1 MERVISGNE
10 AVAYGAMLSRV
21 QVVSAYP
28 ISPQTTIVETLS
40 DFCASGRLKADFVK
54 VESEHSAMACI
65 VGAASAG
72 ARVFTATSAQ
82 GLALMHEVLHWAAGA
97 RLPIV
102 IVNVNR
108 AMAAPWTMWC
118 DQSDSLAQRDTGWL
132 QFYCEDNQ
140 EVLDSIIMAYRI
152 SEKVLLPAMVC
163 LDGFILSH
171 TYEQVEIPGIEEVDR
186 YLPSYVARLKLDVD
200 EPHSFHAAMLPDV
213 YMEQRVKFQG
223 AMEEAKGVAKKVDED
238 FGRAFG
244 RRYGI
249 MEEYFAEDADVLLVT
264 SGTITGTARGVVD
277 DYRKKGEKVGL
288 LKMKMFRP
296 FPTEDVRRVLQKA
309 KKVAVV
315 DRNISFGATGIFAQ
329 EIRSV
334 LHRHGEGTSVF
345 GFIAGLGGRDVTPS
359 VLQQIVEIAKGK
371 EAPSGDVVWIGA
383 KP

>member
-21 QVVSAYP
+21 QVIPAYP
-28 ISPQTTIVETLS
+28 ISPQTTIVEALS
-40 DFCASGRLKADFVK
+40 DFCASGKLKADFVK
-54 VESEHSAMACI
+54 VESEHSAMSCC

-72 ARVFTATSAQ
+72 ARAFTATSAQ
-82 GLALMHEVLHWAAGA
+82 GLALMHEVLHWAAGS

-102 IVNVNR
+102 MANVNR
-108 AMAAPWTMWC
+108 AMSAPWTMWC
-118 DQSDSLAQRDTGWL
+118 DQGDSLAQRDTGWL

-152 SEKVLLPAMVC
+152 SEQVLLPSMVC

-171 TYEQVEIPGIEEVDR
+171 TYEQVEIPEIREVDL
-186 YLPSYVARLKLDVD
+186 YLPAYNPTFKLDV
-200 EPHSFHAAMLPDV
+200 EAPRSFNGAFPPDV
-213 YMEQRVKFQG
+213 YMEQRVKLQQ
-223 AMEEAKGVAKKVDED
+223 AMEEAVGVAQQADEE

-249 MEEYFAEDADVLLVT
+249 LEEYQCEDADVLLVT
-264 SGTITGTARGVVD
+264 SGTITGTARVVVD

-288 LKMKMFRP
+288 VKMKMFRP
-296 FPTEDVRRVLQKA
+296 FPAGEVRRVLQTA

-315 DRNISFGATGIFAQ
+315 DRNVSFGATGIFAQ

-334 LHRHGEGTSVF
+334 LQHHGEGTSVF
-345 GFIAGLGGRDVTPS
+345 GFIAGLGGRDVTPQA
-359 VLQQIVEIAKGK
+359 LREIVEYTRGK
-371 EAPSGDVVWIGA
+371 ESPEGDIVWMGV